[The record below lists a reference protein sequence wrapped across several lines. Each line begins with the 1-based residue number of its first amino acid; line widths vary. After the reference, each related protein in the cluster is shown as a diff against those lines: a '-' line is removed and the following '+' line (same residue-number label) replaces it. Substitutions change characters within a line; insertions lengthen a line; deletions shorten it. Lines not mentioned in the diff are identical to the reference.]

1 MPKRQ
6 RLSGTAS
13 GDHFIRRDE
22 QGRIKKEVAIG
33 KSLAADRRTKAKTS
47 VKPGHGDE
55 GDQKPGAR
63 GSAAKKKA
71 PATRKKAPAAKKKA
85 PAKKK

>member
-1 MPKRQ
+1 MPKRE

-13 GDHFIRRDE
+13 GDHFIRRDA
-22 QGRIKKEVAIG
+22 QGRIKKEVAVG
-33 KSLAADRRTKAKTS
+33 RSLASDRRTKARTTVTS
-47 VKPGHGDE
+47 GHGDE

-63 GSAAKKKA
+63 AA
-71 PATRKKAPAAKKKA
+71 AAKKKA